1 MTWKRS
7 LNLTKVLWCGFQ
19 QYLGTFT
26 ILLVQ
31 MSSQIGLSRHLY
43 DYDFGVANFGNT
55 KSMRVIFFL
64 KIFQV
69 SARFQKSSKNS
80 DKFFCFWDNCIW
92 IGIVKLS
99 LLRTGYFSSAPNVL
113 TNSNKI
119 LQVNKRD
126 LFQLNWLGRDQWIW

>member
-1 MTWKRS
+1 MIKLLCCR
-7 LNLTKVLWCGFQ
+7 FQ
-19 QYLGTFT
+19 KCLDTFT
-26 ILLVQ
+26 MLFVEG
-31 MSSQIGLSRHLY
+31 SSQTGIFRHLY
-43 DYDFGVANFGNT
+43 DYVFEVRVFGNT
-55 KSMRVIFFL
+55 KSMRVKFFWKYSEFKL
-64 KIFQV
+64 DF
-69 SARFQKSSKNS
+69 KNPAKNL
-80 DKFFCFWDNCIW
+80 DKVFCFWDNCIW